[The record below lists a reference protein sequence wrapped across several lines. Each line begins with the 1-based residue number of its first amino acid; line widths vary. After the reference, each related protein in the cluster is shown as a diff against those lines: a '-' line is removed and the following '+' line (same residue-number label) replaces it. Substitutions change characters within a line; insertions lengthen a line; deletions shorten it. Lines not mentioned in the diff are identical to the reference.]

1 MRKRNALAAIVVS
14 GIMVGGA
21 GIAMG
26 GEVAQDSS
34 SAPHPSVQVRT
45 DRSAGIGTPEQT
57 GAAGSGSGLVVG
69 TVAEATDAIIR
80 NLGDGRV
87 TEVALAQENG
97 RTVWRVTI
105 DQGKGPVRVTLDAT
119 TGQILR
125 SAALSSES
133 SDDCAGAPG
142 SGTGAGGGGDI
153 DDGDDDDDD
162 DSDDDDDDDGDDD
175 DGGPV
180 REGVD
185 PNK

>member
-26 GEVAQDSS
+26 GEVAQDSA

-45 DRSAGIGTPEQT
+45 DRSAGIGTRAQT
-57 GAAGSGSGLVVG
+57 GAEGAGLAVG

-153 DDGDDDDDD
+153 DDDDDGDD
-162 DSDDDDDDDGDDD
+162 SDDDDDDGDDD

>member
-26 GEVAQDSS
+26 GEVAQDSA

-45 DRSAGIGTPEQT
+45 DRSAGIGTRAQT
-57 GAAGSGSGLVVG
+57 GAEGAGLAVG

-153 DDGDDDDDD
+153 DDDDDDDGD
-162 DSDDDDDDDGDDD
+162 DSDDDDDDGDDD

>member
-45 DRSAGIGTPEQT
+45 DRSAGIGTRAQT
-57 GAAGSGSGLVVG
+57 GAEGAGLAVG

-125 SAALSSES
+125 RAALSSES

-153 DDGDDDDDD
+153 DDDDDDDGD
-162 DSDDDDDDDGDDD
+162 DSDDDDDDGDDD

>member
-26 GEVAQDSS
+26 GEVAQDSA
-34 SAPHPSVQVRT
+34 SAPNPSVQVRT
-45 DRSAGIGTPEQT
+45 DRSAGLGTRAQT
-57 GAAGSGSGLVVG
+57 GAEGEELAVG

-97 RTVWRVTI
+97 RTVWRVTV

-119 TGQILR
+119 TGQIL
-125 SAALSSES
+125 SSAAALSSES
-133 SDDCAGAPG
+133 SDDCTGAPG
-142 SGTGAGGGGDI
+142 SGAGAGS
-153 DDGDDDDDD
+153 
-162 DSDDDDDDDGDDD
+162 DSDDDDDDDDRDSDDD
-175 DGGPV
+175 DDDVDDDDDGPV

>member
-45 DRSAGIGTPEQT
+45 DRSAGIGTRAQT
-57 GAAGSGSGLVVG
+57 GAEGAGLAVG

-153 DDGDDDDDD
+153 DDDDDDDGD
-162 DSDDDDDDDGDDD
+162 DSDDDDDDGDDD

>member
-45 DRSAGIGTPEQT
+45 DRSAGIGTRAQT
-57 GAAGSGSGLVVG
+57 GAEGAGLAVG

-125 SAALSSES
+125 SAAALSSES

-153 DDGDDDDDD
+153 DDDDDDDGDD
-162 DSDDDDDDDGDDD
+162 DSDDDDDDGDDD
-175 DGGPV
+175 GGGPV